1 MSNDDLE
8 RWVTDELFWDPKV
21 DNAAIAVSTDDGAV
35 TLRGT
40 VGSFREKRDAQSSA
54 ERVYGV
60 KSVTNELKV
69 RLLTEHGR
77 DDAELRGSVLQALML
92 DSVVPTTID
101 ARVDDGW
108 VTLTGTAEWQFQR
121 DEASFVAGNVLGVL
135 GVEDD
140 VDLVSP
146 EPSAGDVEESIK
158 KAFKRNA
165 KLDSKRLAVE
175 TYNGTV
181 ALTGTVTSWN
191 EHDAAIAA
199 AWAAPGVSKVD
210 DHIVVDY

>member
-1 MSNDDLE
+1 
-8 RWVTDELFWDPKV
+8 
-21 DNAAIAVSTDDGAV
+21 
-35 TLRGT
+35 
-40 VGSFREKRDAQSSA
+40 VGSFREKREAQSSA

-165 KLDSKRLAVE
+165 SLDAKDLDVSTDNGSVTLKGTVSSWAEHDEAVE
-175 TYNGTV
+175 
-181 ALTGTVTSWN
+181 
-191 EHDAAIAA
+191 A
-199 AWAAPGVSKVD
+199 AWAAPGVNSVND
-210 DHIVVDY
+210 DLTVAY